1 MITLNIRIEDGVNV
15 DGVTITPQIEVG
27 SQATDY
33 QTPSNTAVEIPLL
46 GTDGQILEPLREVS
60 GKLTGESGAAYP
72 FLDRIVRHGGVWAVE
87 RNVREYDLSEAS
99 WTKNTDYMY
108 PYIGDYAIK
117 SGTISNY
124 VKCTHFPARGDAS
137 SQSAGAWLST
147 FFVIGNDVLPNG
159 ADTTVE
165 KMKTYCQTQDSNGT
179 PVKVCVPI
187 DPPVY
192 EELHQDVQVILN
204 TLCVPGG
211 TCSVWFEGD
220 ILPSGA
226 DIGLPR
232 GDYPCSGV
240 EGAYRW
246 LAELSSPLPIPTRDD
261 LYAWALEQQRGG
273 VFATDGS
280 TTTKNVPESGDLTG
294 ILSVAEQGTDV
305 SMIVFGPTGKIH
317 TATRM
322 AGVWRGWTTLYSPLN
337 KPNPADLGAAAA
349 DHNHSADQITSGILP
364 LARGGLGAS
373 TWSTALDNLHGMARQ
388 ATYYNETSAVDIDA
402 ITDGLALVPTA
413 ASKGCPISG
422 SFVFIMQMF
431 YGNLDTTRSRT
442 QIAFPY
448 AGGNGIAVR
457 SYDSNK
463 SVWSEWNLVYTANTP
478 PPVMTGATSSK
489 AGTVGLAPAPPAG
502 AQDKYLRGDGT
513 WQMPQD
519 IASALG
525 KCERSIYYEI
535 NRGLCVQQTSG
546 YEFIE
551 VYCPEVA
558 ERRYREF
565 LKEKGRDL
573 KIGKDHALARRL
585 EELVM
590 VHGFAPGAALA
601 EIRNNGEVY
610 DTVIC
615 ENTLYNYIYRGDV
628 FLQLTPDHLHNKG
641 RRHYAA
647 NSKRQAARSSHGKS
661 IETRPQEVK
670 GRGSF
675 GHWEMDSIMGCK
687 GSKKAL
693 LVLTER
699 RTRMGIVM
707 LLEDHT
713 AASVVKAINRL
724 ERRFGK
730 LFYKLFKSITVD
742 NGCEFQ
748 DFEGIEAAHR
758 RKGKRTVVF
767 FCHPYSAFERGSNE
781 NMNRL
786 IISVLFW
793 ISMHAG
799 SWVTEYLVTP
809 VPTWLLPHFEMLI
822 RNAASRKI

>member
-1 MITLNIRIEDGVNV
+1 MNHKDAKHFTWDQRLTLERMLKKGF
-15 DGVTITPQIEVG
+15 T
-27 SQATDY
+27 
-33 QTPSNTAVEIPLL
+33 
-46 GTDGQILEPLREVS
+46 
-60 GKLTGESGAAYP
+60 KAA
-72 FLDRIVRHGGVWAVE
+72 
-87 RNVREYDLSEAS
+87 
-99 WTKNTDYMY
+99 
-108 PYIGDYAIK
+108 
-117 SGTISNY
+117 
-124 VKCTHFPARGDAS
+124 
-137 SQSAGAWLST
+137 
-147 FFVIGNDVLPNG
+147 
-159 ADTTVE
+159 
-165 KMKTYCQTQDSNGT
+165 
-179 PVKVCVPI
+179 
-187 DPPVY
+187 
-192 EELHQDVQVILN
+192 
-204 TLCVPGG
+204 
-211 TCSVWFEGD
+211 
-220 ILPSGA
+220 
-226 DIGLPR
+226 
-232 GDYPCSGV
+232 
-240 EGAYRW
+240 
-246 LAELSSPLPIPTRDD
+246 
-261 LYAWALEQQRGG
+261 
-273 VFATDGS
+273 
-280 TTTKNVPESGDLTG
+280 
-294 ILSVAEQGTDV
+294 
-305 SMIVFGPTGKIH
+305 
-317 TATRM
+317 
-322 AGVWRGWTTLYSPLN
+322 
-337 KPNPADLGAAAA
+337 
-349 DHNHSADQITSGILP
+349 
-364 LARGGLGAS
+364 
-373 TWSTALDNLHGMARQ
+373 
-388 ATYYNETSAVDIDA
+388 
-402 ITDGLALVPTA
+402 
-413 ASKGCPISG
+413 
-422 SFVFIMQMF
+422 
-431 YGNLDTTRSRT
+431 
-442 QIAFPY
+442 
-448 AGGNGIAVR
+448 
-457 SYDSNK
+457 
-463 SVWSEWNLVYTANTP
+463 
-478 PPVMTGATSSK
+478 
-489 AGTVGLAPAPPAG
+489 
-502 AQDKYLRGDGT
+502 
-513 WQMPQD
+513 

-647 NSKRQAARSSHGKS
+647 NSKRQAARSSNGKS

-687 GSKKAL
+687 GSQKAL

-786 IISVLFW
+786 IRRFFPKGTSFD
-793 ISMHAG
+793 
-799 SWVTEYLVTP
+799 TVTP
-809 VPTWLLPHFEMLI
+809 EEVRAAEKWVNSYPRKLLGWQSAATLFEKELLS
-822 RNAASRKI
+822 A